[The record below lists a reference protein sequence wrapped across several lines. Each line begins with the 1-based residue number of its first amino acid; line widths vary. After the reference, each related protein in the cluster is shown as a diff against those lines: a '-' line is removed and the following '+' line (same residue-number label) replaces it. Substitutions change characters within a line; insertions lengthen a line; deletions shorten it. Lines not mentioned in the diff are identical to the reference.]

1 MIFVSPV
8 SRSTSTSAA
17 PTINGGGEIGELFVT
32 VASRAIPFPHME
44 AVAISARE
52 TCEVSEDSA
61 DPLFSGLPAP
71 SFAASSAPVFMSV
84 SSLLPG
90 TLLPASLFFSLRT
103 TFPSNTTSFSGQFII
118 CAPSLQICSRTC
130 SAHFSTAFPVT
141 YVVLDA

>member
-1 MIFVSPV
+1 MTFASPV

-52 TCEVSEDSA
+52 TCCFSA
-61 DPLFSGLPAP
+61 EPKFSTFSGCGFEFSRSSTTWIPAAF
-71 SFAASSAPVFMSV
+71 SGSTA
-84 SSLLPG
+84 
-90 TLLPASLFFSLRT
+90 LFFSLRT